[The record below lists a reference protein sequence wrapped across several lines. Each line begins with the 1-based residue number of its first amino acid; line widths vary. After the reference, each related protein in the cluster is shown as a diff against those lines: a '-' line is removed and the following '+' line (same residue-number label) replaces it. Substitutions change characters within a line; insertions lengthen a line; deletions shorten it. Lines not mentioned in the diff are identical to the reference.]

1 MEKEEKRPV
10 EDPARAD
17 WGLERLDTIVPSLQ
31 DLGRQVMPTLPSLS
45 QEGERYEVG
54 AQGLNLHL
62 LGGQV
67 EDLLPHPLEWHV
79 GLATSRWVITAGSC
93 WMPRHNFFTDC
104 LIKGQGLAEGFDS
117 TR

>member
-31 DLGRQVMPTLPSLS
+31 DLGRQIMPTLPSLS
-45 QEGERYEVG
+45 QEGEHYKVG
-54 AQGLNLHL
+54 ALGLNLHL
-62 LGGQV
+62 LGGEV
-67 EDLLPHPLEWHV
+67 EDLFPHPLEWPCCLGNQRSV
-79 GLATSRWVITAGSC
+79 VTAGSC
-93 WMPRHNFFTDC
+93 WMPRHNFFIDC
-104 LIKGQGLAEGFDS
+104 LIKGQGRAEGFDS